1 MRYAG
6 SVIDGDPVAD
16 EHPARSTS
24 RHNASPFSD
33 PTPPRDDAPGAAP
46 EIHGLREL
54 VEGAPVVLWEA
65 TLDGR
70 FTYVSP
76 RAERLLG
83 YPTERW
89 LTAGFLQGLVPAD
102 DYRRVLDALA
112 STVESGRDAEV
123 DFRATAQEGQ
133 TLCLQARMSAARGRD
148 SDFVRGTLSDVTA
161 ARHAEE
167 EKSRLLQRAEK
178 ASAEAQAADR
188 AKDEFVAMLSHEL
201 RAPLG
206 SILIWT
212 QLLRTGGLDEA
223 SMARALGMIERSTE
237 TLERFISDLL
247 DVSRIIAGKF
257 SIETRPVDLASVVEA
272 AVEAAQ
278 PAAAAKSIRITS
290 AVDRS
295 LPPCSGDAPRLQQVV
310 GNLLANAIKFT
321 EEGVVH
327 VTLDRVE
334 GRARIQVRDTGM
346 GIPADFLPAVFDR
359 FKQADSTSSR
369 AHRGLGLG
377 LAIVRHLVEL
387 HGGAVSAESPGVGQG
402 STFTVRLPLS
412 DGAPLRA
419 IPSPAPTSDAWVLN
433 QAALQGVRVLLVD
446 DEEDARESVRVL
458 LERSG
463 AEVAAVGS
471 AADALARIQS
481 LRPHVLL
488 SDIAMPEEDGYR
500 LIRRVRDLPAHRGGR
515 TPAAALTA
523 YASREDR
530 RNALLAGYQEHIP
543 KPPDPAKLIQLIEE
557 LARR

>member
-1 MRYAG
+1 
-6 SVIDGDPVAD
+6 VAD
-16 EHPARSTS
+16 EHPARST
-24 RHNASPFSD
+24 PQ
-33 PTPPRDDAPGAAP
+33 PAPLSFPAAP
-46 EIHGLREL
+46 QRDETAYGESGEIGWLREL
-54 VEGAPVVLWEA
+54 VEGAPIVLWEA
-65 TLDGR
+65 ALDGR
-70 FTYVSP
+70 FTYVSR

-83 YPTERW
+83 YPLERW

-102 DYRRVLDALA
+102 DYHRMLDALA
-112 STVESGRDAEV
+112 SVAASGREEEV
-123 DFRATAQEGQ
+123 DFRATAQEGR
-133 TLCLQARMSAARGRD
+133 TLYLHARMSAVRGRE
-148 SDFVRGTLSDVTA
+148 SGVVRGTLSDVTE
-161 ARHAEE
+161 ARRADE

-178 ASAEAQAADR
+178 ATAEAQAADR

-295 LPPCSGDAPRLQQVV
+295 LPACAGDAPRLQQVV

-327 VTLDRVE
+327 VTLDREE
-334 GRARIQVRDTGM
+334 GRARIQVRDTGT
-346 GIPADFLPAVFDR
+346 GIPADFLPNVFDR

-402 STFTVRLPLS
+402 STFTVRLPLC

-419 IPSPAPTSDAWVLN
+419 VPPPAPTSDVWVLN
-433 QAALQGVRVLLVD
+433 QAALRGVRVLLVD